1 MLSLWFW
8 AHVQWLEKTVLAE
21 CFCERAKELWHSPTH
36 SSRQRNLQILCP
48 KFPKQEKYKCNSLLQ
63 SVYLRISIAIFQ
75 NPFPPIQKA
84 PPALNKK
91 ACFCKTLCCRKKK
104 PCQKWDI
111 FAFKTKNRKGNI
123 WWRTCDILGHFQR
136 FCISVY
142 WSIKEALSSSLLLCT
157 AVRKNPAIS

>member
-75 NPFPPIQKA
+75 NPPPNRI
-84 PPALNKK
+84 PPARPEKESK
-91 ACFCKTLCCRKKK
+91 HVFVKHYAVEKK
-104 PCQKWDI
+104 PCQIWDI
-111 FAFKTKNRKGNI
+111 FAFKTKNRNGNI
-123 WWRTCDILGHFQR
+123 WWKRVIFKDSVLVFIGASKRPYLYVREKRHLG
-136 FCISVY
+136 
-142 WSIKEALSSSLLLCT
+142 
-157 AVRKNPAIS
+157 VRDQEEPN